1 MTISELDLELKALG
15 IPESDYYLHG
25 LYGSTDDR
33 DKVALRIM
41 KGKYTLVYEVYYI
54 ERGELHVN
62 AKFYTED
69 EACQYVLKRFRWQQ
83 DYKANT
89 DDKK

>member
-1 MTISELDLELKALG
+1 
-15 IPESDYYLHG
+15 
-25 LYGSTDDR
+25 
-33 DKVALRIM
+33 M
-41 KGKYTLVYEVYYI
+41 KGKYTLVYEVYDI

-69 EACQYVLKRFRWQQ
+69 EACQYVLKRFKWQQ